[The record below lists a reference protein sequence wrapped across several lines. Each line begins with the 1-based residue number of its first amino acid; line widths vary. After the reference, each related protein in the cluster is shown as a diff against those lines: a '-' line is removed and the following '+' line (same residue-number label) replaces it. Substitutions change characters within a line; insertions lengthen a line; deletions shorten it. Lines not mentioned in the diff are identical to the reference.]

1 MKAPSD
7 IVATA
12 RLPPHGPLCHGSL
25 MGFSSLSMTLMS
37 TMRGLRPQEPLSC
50 LNRRMGRQ
58 RDDIELRIWKDIAGC
73 SWHETS
79 RPRFTFAT
87 ALPLCRSLAMRA
99 RIEARSFTPLYLP
112 PNKQLQRAVTRNRGR
127 TAQRAAAELRR

>member
-1 MKAPSD
+1 MKVPSD
-7 IVATA
+7 IATTA

-25 MGFSSLSMTLMS
+25 MVFSSMLTTSTS
-37 TMRGLRPQEPLSC
+37 TMLGLRPRERLSC

-79 RPRFTFAT
+79 RFAIHDRNGT
-87 ALPLCRSLAMRA
+87 AFVSELGNESLD
-99 RIEARSFTPLYLP
+99 
-112 PNKQLQRAVTRNRGR
+112 
-127 TAQRAAAELRR
+127 